1 MKKKVIF
8 SLFVAML
15 LSFGMMA
22 KSNTLLKTK
31 SFVNKR
37 QNVIVRKS
45 VKEKKITC
53 ECLVYTTTCG
63 VKGIVCGSQWAM
75 MADALVAEAAFC

>member
-1 MKKKVIF
+1 MKKKAIF

-22 KSNTLLKTK
+22 KSNTSSRAKP
-31 SFVNKR
+31 FVSKK

-45 VKEKKITC
+45 FKEKKITC

-63 VKGIVCGSQWAM
+63 VKGIVCGSFWEM
-75 MADALVAEAAFC
+75 MEDALTAENAFC